1 MRYST
6 KPRERIY
13 IKEFGFSFFA
23 RRFCDKHGT
32 KIKDTAKKG
41 AKSVGMD
48 AAKTVS
54 KRVVQ
59 KTAETT
65 DNLIGKKIK

>member
-32 KIKDTAKKG
+32 NIKDTAKKG

-48 AAKTVS
+48 AAKTAS
-54 KRVVQ
+54 KRVVHR
-59 KTAETT
+59 TPESTS
-65 DNLIGKKIK
+65 N

>member
-48 AAKTVS
+48 GAKTAS
-54 KRVVQ
+54 KRVVHR
-59 KTAETT
+59 TPESTS
-65 DNLIGKKIK
+65 N

>member
-13 IKEFGFSFFA
+13 IKEFGFSLFA

-48 AAKTVS
+48 TAKTAS
-54 KRVVQ
+54 KRVVHR
-59 KTAETT
+59 TRESTR
-65 DNLIGKKIK
+65 N